1 MLTVILIGRQDLLR
15 SLLSR
20 HLQASAPDLNL
31 YEADQISALDG
42 SLAETASVILMM
54 HQAETPIRQTVNA
67 IEQMRA
73 QLPRTPVGIISDKD
87 DRETIMAV
95 LHAGA
100 QGLIPMRSCVAS
112 LLPILQLLAAGERFV
127 PCADVGTAEFPSNG
141 PLAAEDSVMRYQS
154 PQTLQLTSREQQV
167 FRELLLGKS
176 NKAIARALAMQENT
190 VKIHL
195 RNIYK
200 KLGVRSRCAAIV
212 LAKNTLQTSPRRP
225 NLINEVI
232 IEKDI
237 NSTIPNLEKILSTLE
252 DAR

>member
-1 MLTVILIGRQDLLR
+1 LTI
-15 SLLSR
+15 
-20 HLQASAPDLNL
+20 
-31 YEADQISALDG
+31 YEADHMSALDN
-42 SLAETASVILMM
+42 SAAEAASVILMM
-54 HQAETPIRQTVNA
+54 HQTETPIRQTVSA

-73 QLPRTPVGIISDKD
+73 RLPRTPVGIISDKD

-127 PCADVGTAEFPSNG
+127 PCADVG
-141 PLAAEDSVMRYQS
+141 AAESPTDGYLVAGDSFMRHQS
-154 PQTLQLTSREQQV
+154 SQPLQLTSREQQV
-167 FRELLLGKS
+167 FKELLLGKS
-176 NKAIARALAMQENT
+176 NKSIARSLAMQENT

-212 LAKNTLQTSPRRP
+212 LAKNTVEDSPRRP
-225 NLINEVI
+225 SPPSEVI
-232 IEKDI
+232 VEKDI
-237 NSTIPNLEKILSTLE
+237 SALSPHHEKSFVYS
-252 DAR
+252 

>member
-1 MLTVILIGRQDLLR
+1 MLTVFLIGRQDLLR

-20 HLQASAPDLNL
+20 HLQASASDVILH
-31 YEADQISALDG
+31 EVDQISAVED

-54 HQAETPIRQTVNA
+54 HQAETPIRQTVNV
-67 IEQMRA
+67 IEQLRTR
-73 QLPRTPVGIISDKD
+73 LPRTPVGVISDKD

-100 QGLIPMRSCVAS
+100 QGLIPMRSCIAS

-127 PCADVGTAEFPSNG
+127 PCADIGTAESFSNT
-141 PLAAEDSVMRYQS
+141 LLVAEDSQIRHQNS
-154 PQTLQLTSREQQV
+154 HILQLTSREQQV
-167 FRELLLGKS
+167 FKELLLGKS

-212 LAKNTLQTSPRRP
+212 LAKNTMQSNSRRP
-225 NLINEVI
+225 SPVSDVI
-232 IEKDI
+232 VEKDGGVI
-237 NSTIPNLEKILSTLE
+237 APHLEKSF
-252 DAR
+252 AYS

>member
-1 MLTVILIGRQDLLR
+1 MLTFLLIGRQDLLR

-20 HLQASAPDLNL
+20 HLQASAPDVVL
-31 YEADQISALDG
+31 YEADHVSAVED

-54 HQAETPIRQTVNA
+54 HQAETSIRQPVNV
-67 IEQMRA
+67 IEQTRA
-73 QLPRTPVGIISDKD
+73 RFPRIPVGVISDKD

-100 QGLIPMRSCVAS
+100 QGLIPMRSCIAS

-127 PCADVGTAEFPSNG
+127 PCADIGATEPFSNA
-141 PLAAEDSVMRYQS
+141 LLVTEDSQIRHQNS
-154 PQTLQLTSREQQV
+154 HILQLTSREQQV

-212 LAKNTLQTSPRRP
+212 LAKNTPQSSSRRP
-225 NLINEVI
+225 SAVSDVI
-232 IEKDI
+232 VEKDI
-237 NSTIPNLEKILSTLE
+237 GAITPHLEKSFVYS
-252 DAR
+252 